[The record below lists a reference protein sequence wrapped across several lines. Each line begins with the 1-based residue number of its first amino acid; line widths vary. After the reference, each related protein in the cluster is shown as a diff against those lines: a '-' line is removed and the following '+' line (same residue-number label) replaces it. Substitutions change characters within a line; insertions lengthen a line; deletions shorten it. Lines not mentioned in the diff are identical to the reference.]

1 MLVSDMILELARL
14 CNLILSRIRM
24 LYPEYKKELGILHIN
39 NRFSSPDLIYRE
51 AEISD
56 APYPGLKQFIKLRLT
71 RGSHLGGKANIGT
84 SGYELK

>member
-1 MLVSDMILELARL
+1 MLVSDMIFELARL

-39 NRFSSPDLIYRE
+39 NRFSSPDMIYRE
-51 AEISD
+51 AEMTD

-71 RGSHLGGKANIGT
+71 REILLGGKANIDA
-84 SGYELK
+84 SGYELR